1 MCLQAPFMTSTP
13 CEELLAPGKLNKQQQ
28 IPGLGM
34 HGPAFYQSSAQN
46 APPLYLLV
54 FMEKINISLETSP
67 KLSTNILVSNYILRC
82 LRVAAIVFII
92 VFSLQIS
99 FSGILCGRLSFSGH
113 AKSQSLPLALP
124 FA

>member
-1 MCLQAPFMTSTP
+1 MTSTP
-13 CEELLAPGKLNKQQQ
+13 CEELLALGKLNKQQQ

-34 HGPAFYQSSAQN
+34 HGPAFYQPSTQN

-54 FMEKINISLETSP
+54 FMEKINISLKTSP
-67 KLSTNILVSNYILRC
+67 KFSTTIIVSNYILLC
-82 LRVAAIVFII
+82 LRVSSIVFII

-99 FSGILCGRLSFSGH
+99 FSGILPGLLLFSGH
-113 AKSQSLPLALP
+113 TKSPGLPLALP

>member
-1 MCLQAPFMTSTP
+1 MTSTP

-54 FMEKINISLETSP
+54 FMEKINISLKTSP
-67 KLSTNILVSNYILRC
+67 KLSTTIVSNYILRC
-82 LRVAAIVFII
+82 LRVAAVVFII

-99 FSGILCGRLSFSGH
+99 FSGILPGRLSFSGH

>member
-1 MCLQAPFMTSTP
+1 MTSTP

-28 IPGLGM
+28 IPGLGI

-54 FMEKINISLETSP
+54 FMEKINISLKTSP
-67 KLSTNILVSNYILRC
+67 KFSTTILVSNYILRC

-99 FSGILCGRLSFSGH
+99 FSGILPGPLSFSGH